1 MEDRVIALTPW
12 VLALL
17 FELFGVAVLVLAVI
31 HFSWHD
37 ILSIVIIT
45 SALARTLPPVLRRLR
60 AAWRAPSLAAG

>member
-1 MEDRVIALTPW
+1 

-17 FELFGVAVLVLAVI
+17 FELFGVAVLMLAVI

-45 SALARTLPPVLRRLR
+45 SALARTLPTILRRLR
-60 AAWRAPSLAAG
+60 DAWQAPSLAAGS